1 MAYRTNSQPSIHL
14 WITFETANTRLAPLL
29 PLRADL
35 TRPLNLTGP
44 LLYREDPPNL
54 APDLATTA
62 PQQTTAEIA
71 AEIAGSLGL
80 PEDDNTVLRETRAR
94 EFRHAMNLVERQ
106 ADASRRLVLKP
117 LLADLALAAK
127 DDPHAPCY
135 SWAEAWDEIGTEAE
149 VEAETDAETDDDSSI
164 GSESS

>member
-1 MAYRTNSQPSIHL
+1 MSRTASAAIMELMWVPGGAPAQAVDPRQ
-14 WITFETANTRLAPLL
+14 RLV
-29 PLRADL
+29 
-35 TRPLNLTGP
+35 
-44 LLYREDPPNL
+44 LYREDPPNL

-149 VEAETDAETDDDSSI
+149 VEAETDAETDDDESSI